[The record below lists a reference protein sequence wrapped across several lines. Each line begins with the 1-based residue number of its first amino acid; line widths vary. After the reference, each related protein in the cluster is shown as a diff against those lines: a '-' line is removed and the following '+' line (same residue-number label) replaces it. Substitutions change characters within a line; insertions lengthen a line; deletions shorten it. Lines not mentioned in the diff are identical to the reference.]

1 MQALFQH
8 LIGVIGLLLLTANIV
23 FWIVPILVLSLLK
36 FLLPIPPLT
45 RLFSYLLN
53 ASASAWIS
61 VNTCLSYF
69 HCRLEVE
76 WPDNIELSQ
85 KHWYLVMANHQ
96 SWVDIY
102 VLQRIFNRKIPFLKF
117 FLKKE
122 LIYVPLLGIAWWALD
137 FPFMKRHSKS
147 YLKKYPH
154 KKGEDLKTT
163 KKACEKFKH
172 IPISVMNFVEGT
184 RYTQQK
190 AQRQQ
195 TPYHNLLKPK
205 SGGVGTVLSILGQQM
220 HTVVDVTIHYP
231 DGIPS
236 FWDFL
241 CFRIRNIQV
250 VVKVHEIDPAIIG
263 DMTQNET
270 RVKVQNWLNSLWREK
285 DERLNKMKQQP
296 SADAANS
303 LISKS

>member
-1 MQALFQH
+1 MQALLQH
-8 LIGVIGLLLLTANIV
+8 LSGAICLILFTANIL
-23 FWIVPILVLSLLK
+23 FWIVPVLVLSFLK

-45 RLFSYLLN
+45 RLFSFLLN

-61 VNTCLSYF
+61 VNTLLSYF
-69 HCRLEVE
+69 HSQLEVE
-76 WPDNIELSQ
+76 WPDNIELSNQ
-85 KHWYLVMANHQ
+85 HWYLVLANHQ

-102 VLQRIFNRKIPFLKF
+102 VLQRIFNGKIPFLKF

-147 YLKKYPH
+147 FLKKYPH

-163 KKACEKFKH
+163 QKACEKFKH

-184 RYTQQK
+184 RFTSSK

-195 TPYHNLLKPK
+195 TPYQNLLKPK

-231 DGIPS
+231 DRIPS

-241 CFRIRNIQV
+241 CFRVRKIQV

-263 DMTQNET
+263 DMTSNET
-270 RVKVQNWLNSLWREK
+270 RIKVQNWLNNLWQEK
-285 DERLNKMKQQP
+285 DRRLTELKQQT
-296 SADAANS
+296 AIEAANS
-303 LISKS
+303 LIPKR